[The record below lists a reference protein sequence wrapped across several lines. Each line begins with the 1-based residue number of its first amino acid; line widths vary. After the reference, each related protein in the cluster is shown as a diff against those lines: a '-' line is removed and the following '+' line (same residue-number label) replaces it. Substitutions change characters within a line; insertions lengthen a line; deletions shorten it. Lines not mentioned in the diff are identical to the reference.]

1 MDRTTIWLEKDD
13 VRYIREQGL
22 TLSGFVRVKILEFRH
37 EKGDLAPP
45 KRQTIKRR
53 KEV

>member
-1 MDRTTIWLEKDD
+1 MERTSVWIEKDD
-13 VRYIREQGL
+13 VQYLHNQGL
-22 TLSGFVRVKILEFRH
+22 TLSGFLRVKILEFRH

-45 KRQTIKRR
+45 KRQTIKHR